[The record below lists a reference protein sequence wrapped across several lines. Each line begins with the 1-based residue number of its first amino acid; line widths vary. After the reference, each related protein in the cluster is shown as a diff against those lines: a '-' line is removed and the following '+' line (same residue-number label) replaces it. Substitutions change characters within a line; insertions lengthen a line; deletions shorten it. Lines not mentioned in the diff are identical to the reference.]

1 MAAHHSH
8 DASFSVSFPASSYL
22 LMATRQSLAA
32 YALLPSLNAFM
43 ARTWFMYPQPASVTL
58 SPTNSAK
65 NAAEDR
71 IFIKI
76 LLFRTRSRAVRLCH
90 KTAPARQASCRVYL
104 CYGTPRKR
112 KNAVFLP
119 FKFRHH
125 SKNFGR
131 QTDKELVT

>member
-1 MAAHHSH
+1 MAAHHSQ
-8 DASFSVSFPASSYL
+8 DASFSVSFAASSYL

-58 SPTNSAK
+58 SPTNSAN

-76 LLFRTRSRAVRLCH
+76 LLFRTRSRAIRLCH
-90 KTAPARQASCRVYL
+90 KTAPARQQAAEYIYVPEHPASVRTLYFRPSSLDTIRGNSGVK
-104 CYGTPRKR
+104 PI
-112 KNAVFLP
+112 KNW
-119 FKFRHH
+119 
-125 SKNFGR
+125 
-131 QTDKELVT
+131 

>member
-1 MAAHHSH
+1 MAAHHSQ
-8 DASFSVSFPASSYL
+8 DASFSVSFAASSYL

-76 LLFRTRSRAVRLCH
+76 LLYRTRSRA
-90 KTAPARQASCRVYL
+90 ASRRVYL
-104 CYGTPRKR
+104 SFRRARKL
-112 KNAVFLP
+112 K
-119 FKFRHH
+119 K
-125 SKNFGR
+125 GR
-131 QTDKELVT
+131 ISALQV